1 MEMGCNMNEIYNYTI
16 IINENELN
24 EENLIKILELKQIL
38 VSIHAKT
45 IYADSFIGFILQL
58 QSTLE
63 TDNGR
68 LALIEYF
75 KANYIGHDTWET
87 PS

>member
-1 MEMGCNMNEIYNYTI
+1 MEIYNYTI
-16 IINENELN
+16 IVNENELN
-24 EENLIKILELKQIL
+24 EKDLVKILELKQIL

-45 IYADSFIGFILQL
+45 IYADSFTGFMLCL
-58 QSTLE
+58 QSTPE

-75 KANYIGHDTWET
+75 KANYAGNNTWET